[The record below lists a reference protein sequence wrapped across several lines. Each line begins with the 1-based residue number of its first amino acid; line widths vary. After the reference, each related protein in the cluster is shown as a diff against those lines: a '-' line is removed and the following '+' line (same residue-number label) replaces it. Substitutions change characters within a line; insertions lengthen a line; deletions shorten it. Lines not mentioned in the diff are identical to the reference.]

1 MFVGLLLRMMQRES
15 ELSYTGENKKKLYNK
30 KEKGIE
36 IYEIR
41 KVNNIL
47 GLIFFNIFLR
57 KFSFLEMAT
66 SCHFSDTKIKLQE

>member
-15 ELSYTGENKKKLYNK
+15 ELRYHGANKTKLYYQQ
-30 KEKGIE
+30 EKCIAN
-36 IYEIR
+36 YEIMQD
-41 KVNNIL
+41 KHISVI
-47 GLIFFNIFLR
+47 IFFNIFLR